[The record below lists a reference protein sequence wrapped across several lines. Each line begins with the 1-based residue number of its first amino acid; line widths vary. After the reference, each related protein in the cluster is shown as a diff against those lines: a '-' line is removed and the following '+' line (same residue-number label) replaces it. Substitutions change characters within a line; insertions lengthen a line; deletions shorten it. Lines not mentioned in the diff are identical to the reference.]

1 MTESRD
7 QRFFDGLNN
16 ATRAEEPEAP
26 SGATTGPQP
35 IEPASGA
42 WPPPPSNAP
51 EGFAVQEDSAGGK
64 HHVDPPVDGADVA
77 PEQRIDSSRAPGKRA
92 QSRRRGGSRGRHG
105 PSVRPTL
112 TTRTFP
118 RSFPIAPQAAAGGA
132 AQPPAR
138 HGGPSRWPELA
149 GAAPTMRR
157 HNHPRALRA
166 LPARPDRIL
175 RCHLRNALS
184 SFPGRRCG
192 MCCRP
197 TRPRHHRRHGDKLP
211 SAGTDLGTRGR
222 AAASD
227 RVRRRQG
234 GPLLARSDRSL
245 RPTPSPA
252 AAHAHRRGTG
262 DRRRVAEPAALNYG
276 VSRSRLLN

>member
-1 MTESRD
+1 MRATLHHQETIRSPFLSRP
-7 QRFFDGLNN
+7 RRPCRRLWTGRGSP
-16 ATRAEEPEAP
+16 RA
-26 SGATTGPQP
+26 
-35 IEPASGA
+35 
-42 WPPPPSNAP
+42 
-51 EGFAVQEDSAGGK
+51 
-64 HHVDPPVDGADVA
+64 
-77 PEQRIDSSRAPGKRA
+77 
-92 QSRRRGGSRGRHG
+92 RGGRQASQPTVPTRLRH
-105 PSVRPTL
+105 R
-112 TTRTFP
+112 R
-118 RSFPIAPQAAAGGA
+118 
-132 AQPPAR
+132 PPAT
-138 HGGPSRWPELA
+138 S
-149 GAAPTMRR
+149 
-157 HNHPRALRA
+157 HPRAVSSL
-166 LPARPDRIL
+166 LPAPGPDRIL

-245 RPTPSPA
+245 RPTRSPA

-262 DRRRVAEPAALNYG
+262 DRRRVAEPAALNCA